1 MFGEDF
7 DWCFRVKQDGW
18 RVFHLGQ
25 ARIIHIWGAS
35 AGTPEK
41 AAWRVFITRQSKLYY
56 ANKHHGRFFYWRFCG
71 VIIAEAL
78 VRGALTWIA
87 GAVGSGPRADNWS
100 GQARG
105 YARLIRTIVGGRAL
119 TEKP

>member
-1 MFGEDF
+1 REA
-7 DWCFRVKQDGW
+7 GW
-18 RVFHLGQ
+18 RVHHLGQ

-56 ANKHHGRFFYWRFCG
+56 AHKHHGRFFYLRFCS
-71 VIIAEAL
+71 VIVGEAM
-78 VRGALTWIA
+78 VRGGITWIA
-87 GAVGSGPRADNWS
+87 GRFCTGPRADNWR

-105 YARLIRTIVGGRAL
+105 YARLVRTIISGRVL